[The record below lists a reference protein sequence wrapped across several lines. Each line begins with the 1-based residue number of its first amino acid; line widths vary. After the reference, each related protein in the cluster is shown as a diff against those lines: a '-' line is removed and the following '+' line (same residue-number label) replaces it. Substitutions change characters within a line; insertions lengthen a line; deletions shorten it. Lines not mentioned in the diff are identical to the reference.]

1 VVERTLALSDA
12 DLLNIGDL
20 PLGNAAAGAG
30 EPSERGL
37 VRVLAEAAR
46 EGVTLRQ
53 LEDLY
58 IEQMLVVTGGKK
70 GEAATRLGIDRKTL
84 YRRDPTH

>member
-1 VVERTLALSDA
+1 MTLEVEGGTAES
-12 DLLNIGDL
+12 GD
-20 PLGNAAAGAG
+20 
-30 EPSERGL
+30 RGL
-37 VRVLAEAAR
+37 LHALLDVAR
-46 EGVTLRQ
+46 DGLTLRQ

-58 IEQMLVVTGGKK
+58 IEQMLVVTSGKK